1 MTSKLI
7 DKLTKF
13 CFHSPSPTIPAS
25 HIHNPSW
32 PHPQPLS
39 ASPPT
44 PLRMERG
51 VITEID
57 LLLGIP
63 KPISIAFT
71 TKFCLYFT
79 PSLYLS
85 LCYSVFK
92 KIICLHLSL
101 CHSVFKNPPFFVC
114 PSVILSLKHPLSPSV
129 PMLLCL
135 QKTLCHYMSL
145 CHSVSK
151 KTLCLYSSLCYSV
164 SKKTLCHYMSLCH
177 SVSKKTLCLYSS
189 LCYSVS

>member
-13 CFHSPSPTIPAS
+13 CFHSASPPIPAS

-101 CHSVFKNPPFFVC
+101 C
-114 PSVILSLKHPLSPSV
+114 
-129 PMLLCL
+129 
-135 QKTLCHYMSL
+135 
-145 CHSVSK
+145 
-151 KTLCLYSSLCYSV
+151 YSV
-164 SKKTLCHYMSLCH
+164 SKTS
-177 SVSKKTLCLYSS
+177 SVSIRPYVTLSPKNTLSLYVFMSFCL
-189 LCYSVS
+189 

>member
-13 CFHSPSPTIPAS
+13 CFHSVSPTTPAS
-25 HIHNPSW
+25 HTHNPSR
-32 PHPQPLS
+32 PHPQPLL

-44 PLRMERG
+44 PLRMEMG

-57 LLLGIP
+57 LLLGITNTN
-63 KPISIAFT
+63 SIAFT

-114 PSVILSLKHPLSPSV
+114 PSVILSLKKHSIIICLYVILS
-129 PMLLCL
+129 L
-135 QKTLCHYMSL
+135 KTLCHYMSL

-164 SKKTLCHYMSLCH
+164 SKIS
-177 SVSKKTLCLYSS
+177 
-189 LCYSVS
+189 

>member
-63 KPISIAFT
+63 KPNSIAFT

-85 LCYSVFK
+85 LCHSVFKKIICLHLSLCYSVFKKNICLHLSLCHSVFKKHLFPFVIMSFCLKKNICLHLSLCHSVFK

-101 CHSVFKNPPFFVC
+101 CHSVSKKSSVFAR
-114 PSVILSLKHPLSPSV
+114 PSVILS
-129 PMLLCL
+129 
-135 QKTLCHYMSL
+135 
-145 CHSVSK
+145 
-151 KTLCLYSSLCYSV
+151 
-164 SKKTLCHYMSLCH
+164 
-177 SVSKKTLCLYSS
+177 
-189 LCYSVS
+189 

>member
-13 CFHSPSPTIPAS
+13 CFHSASPTTPASLTHNTSKPHPQHQQTKPTIPAS
-25 HIHNPSW
+25 HTHNPSKSN
-32 PHPQPLS
+32 PQFLL

-57 LLLGIP
+57 LSLGIT
-63 KPISIAFT
+63 KPNSIAFT

-85 LCYSVFK
+85 LC
-92 KIICLHLSL
+92 
-101 CHSVFKNPPFFVC
+101 
-114 PSVILSLKHPLSPSV
+114 
-129 PMLLCL
+129 
-135 QKTLCHYMSL
+135 
-145 CHSVSK
+145 HSVSK
-151 KTLCLYSSLCYSV
+151 KTLSLLVPMLFCLLKNTLSLYV
-164 SKKTLCHYMSLCH
+164 SMSF
-177 SVSKKTLCLYSS
+177 CL
-189 LCYSVS
+189 

>member
-101 CHSVFKNPPFFVC
+101 CHSVFKNSPFFVC
-114 PSVILSLKHPLSPSV
+114 PSVILSQKIICLYPS
-129 PMLLCL
+129 
-135 QKTLCHYMSL
+135 LCHSVFKKIICLHFSLCHSVFKKIIYLHLSL

-151 KTLCLYSSLCYSV
+151 NTSV
-164 SKKTLCHYMSLCH
+164 FICHYVILSSRIPLSS
-177 SVSKKTLCLYSS
+177 SVPLLFCL
-189 LCYSVS
+189 

>member
-13 CFHSPSPTIPAS
+13 CFHS
-25 HIHNPSW
+25 
-32 PHPQPLS
+32 

-44 PLRMERG
+44 PLRLERG
-51 VITEID
+51 VITEIN
-57 LLLGIP
+57 LSLGIT
-63 KPISIAFT
+63 KPNSIAFT

-85 LCYSVFK
+85 LCHSVSK
-92 KIICLHLSL
+92 K
-101 CHSVFKNPPFFVC
+101 HSVFLC
-114 PSVILSLKHPLSPSV
+114 PYVILSLK
-129 PMLLCL
+129 
-135 QKTLCHYMSL
+135 K
-145 CHSVSK
+145 HSVIICLYVILSLK
-151 KTLCLYSSLCYSV
+151 KICLYSSLCYSV

-189 LCYSVS
+189 LFYSVS